1 MGLMEDFLADAQGK
15 KFADLHGDLF
25 FTRLIAF
32 FDDADRQRRMIE
44 SERHHDRPPL
54 AGVVRELE
62 RELFPVKPRTRLKQ
76 CVGAIVRVIMR
87 QKQWVPAGRGS
98 LSNRELSKWFS
109 RAERYNPPIVL
120 PSFHGTSESTRRYH
134 QRQALADD
142 LRKKVGKLTIP
153 KKEKDHLLM
162 EIKEAIQSIS
172 RLQKVERKIVEWPKD
187 DDWTGDEWMRA
198 PPPYGE

>member
-15 KFADLHGDLF
+15 KFADLHGDVF
-25 FTRLIAF
+25 FACLIAF
-32 FDDADRQRRMIE
+32 FENAERQRRMIE
-44 SERHHDRPPL
+44 SEIHHDRPPL

-109 RAERYNPPIVL
+109 RAERYEPPFVL
-120 PSFHGTSESTRRYH
+120 PTFHGTSESTRRYH
-134 QRQALADD
+134 QRQQLADD
-142 LRKKVGKLTIP
+142 LRQKVSKLTIP
-153 KKEKDHLLM
+153 KKEKEHLLL
-162 EIKEAIQSIS
+162 EIKAATRSMS
-172 RLQKVERKIVEWPKD
+172 RLQSVEKRIIEWPEED
-187 DDWTGDEWMRA
+187 SDDEWNRA
-198 PPPYGE
+198 PPPQIE